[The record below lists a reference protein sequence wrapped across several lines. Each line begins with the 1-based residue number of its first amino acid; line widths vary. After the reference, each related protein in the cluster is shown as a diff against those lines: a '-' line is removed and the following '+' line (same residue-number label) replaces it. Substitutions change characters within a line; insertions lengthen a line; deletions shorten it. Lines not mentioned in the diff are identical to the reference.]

1 MARWYT
7 SLESWVKSLLSET
20 FPRVW
25 IVLSGF
31 STLSTF
37 FLRTWSEKPLRV
49 SLLSLVLGFFWATFR
64 VFRHQQTLIAEL
76 RQAQSQE
83 YTRIAELRITA
94 DGGRY
99 VLIPVAPNVR
109 VGDFQA
115 IFVEFR
121 LMIENLGQKNSTVKD
136 FDVQIMELANMF
148 SNLKPVEGK
157 RQVQGRHCLHGLD
170 INNILSKT
178 GMVRIPPEDTTNFGT
193 LVFIVDGVNLQM
205 FVDSGLSMS
214 GPERK
219 FPPLHFRLTLT
230 DTNNFSATAEFILG
244 EA

>member
-25 IVLSGF
+25 IVLSGGG

-49 SLLSLVLGFFWATFR
+49 SLLSLVQRSLATFR

-121 LMIENLGQKNSTVKD
+121 LMIENRAENSTVKD

-148 SNLKPVEGK
+148 SNLKPVQES
-157 RQVQGRHCLHGLD
+157 GRFRAGIVYTD
-170 INNILSKT
+170 WIS
-178 GMVRIPPEDTTNFGT
+178 TTFSVKPAWLG
-193 LVFIVDGVNLQM
+193 
-205 FVDSGLSMS
+205 
-214 GPERK
+214 
-219 FPPLHFRLTLT
+219 FRLKILRI
-230 DTNNFSATAEFILG
+230 SAR
-244 EA
+244 